1 MTAWRRLLL
10 QRTAESRIGGRGAC
24 ILTDSTFPVFRSTLC
39 GRAASSS
46 SPPDLSPETKVLGQS
61 AIHLDVGTGSE
72 SEFYWKGFMTT
83 SIHLPVRISLVM
95 TPLDVGTEV
104 QATMTD
110 RLGFVTVQV
119 PHLGNI
125 AVPKVRLGLGQGYA
139 KAFDVLG
146 RTLQSAC

>member
-1 MTAWRRLLL
+1 VPAFSQTVRFQCSDLPPVVGPRLLAAL
-10 QRTAESRIGGRGAC
+10 LNLSAE
-24 ILTDSTFPVFRSTLC
+24 TN
-39 GRAASSS
+39 
-46 SPPDLSPETKVLGQS
+46 VLGQS

-72 SEFYWKGFMTT
+72 SEFYWKEFMTT
-83 SIHLPVRISLVM
+83 QVHLPVRISLVM

-125 AVPKVRLGLGQGYA
+125 GRSQGPPWTRAGLCEGVRCPRSHAPERLLA
-139 KAFDVLG
+139 
-146 RTLQSAC
+146 TLLEDDPRRVFLPG

>member
-1 MTAWRRLLL
+1 MPAFSRTVRFKCSDPPSVVGPRLL
-10 QRTAESRIGGRGAC
+10 GA
-24 ILTDSTFPVFRSTLC
+24 LLN
-39 GRAASSS
+39 
-46 SPPDLSPETKVLGQS
+46 LSPETKVLGQS

-83 SIHLPVRISLVM
+83 PVHLPVRISLVM
-95 TPLDVGTEV
+95 TPLDIGTEV
-104 QATMTD
+104 QASMTD

-125 AVPKVRLGLGQGYA
+125 AIPKVRLGLRQGYA